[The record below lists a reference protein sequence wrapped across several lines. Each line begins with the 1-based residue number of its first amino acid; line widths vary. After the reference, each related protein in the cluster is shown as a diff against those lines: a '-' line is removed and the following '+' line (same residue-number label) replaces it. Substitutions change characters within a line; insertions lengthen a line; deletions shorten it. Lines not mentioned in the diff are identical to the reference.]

1 MDPVTHFLTGA
12 CIARTGFN
20 RRSAYA
26 TLTMVLAAEAPDLD
40 TLWAI
45 RGPIASFTHH
55 RGWTHTLIGIPLDA
69 AAILGAVWLW
79 HRWKSRA
86 QIPAQP
92 SLHAAS
98 GDTPPEQGQPHRLP
112 PLPPR
117 WRHLYLF
124 AIIALLSHLLLDW
137 TNNYGLRP
145 FFPFNPRWYAG
156 SFVFIVEPVMLLLLA
171 IGLLAPVLFGL
182 INSEIAS
189 TSSIRNAPRGRGWAS
204 FALIGVLA
212 LWSVRGYERLHAEDL
227 ARAADYGN
235 AEVQRATVSPYPVNP
250 FRWHGV
256 VETPNFFQISTIDS
270 LANIVTTSQQDDLF
284 YKPAETPATL
294 AAKRSPLGHAY
305 LDWSS
310 FPLVTQNSLP
320 TSDGLTVV
328 TFRDLRFLYDTI
340 GMHGRT
346 EPALTGQAFVNDNDL
361 VVRMEMDGKAGR

>member
-40 TLWAI
+40 TLWSI
-45 RGPIASFTHH
+45 RGPIANFSHH
-55 RGWTHTLIGIPLDA
+55 RGWTHTFIGLPVDA
-69 AAILGAVWLW
+69 AVVLGFVWLW
-79 HRWKSRA
+79 HRWKSRHNRDPNF
-86 QIPAQP
+86 IPLG
-92 SLHAAS
+92 S
-98 GDTPPEQGQPHRLP
+98 PEPGRERRPHLLP
-112 PLPPR
+112 AR
-117 WRHLYLF
+117 WAELYLF

-156 SFVFIVEPVMLLLLA
+156 SFVFIVEPVMLLLLT

-182 INSEIAS
+182 INSEITS
-189 TSSIRNAPRGRGWAS
+189 TPFGARRDTFRGRGWAT
-204 FALIGVLA
+204 FALVGILL
-212 LWSVRGYERLHAEDL
+212 LWGIRGYERLHAEDL

-235 AEVQRATVSPYPVNP
+235 AEIQRSTVSPYPINP

-256 VETPNFFQISTIDS
+256 VETPNFFQLSTVDT
-270 LANIVTTSQQDDLF
+270 LADHVATSEQDDLF

-305 LDWSS
+305 LDWSP
-310 FPLVTQNSLP
+310 FPLVSQASLP
-320 TSDGLTVV
+320 AADGLTVV
-328 TFRDLRFLYDTI
+328 TFRDLRFSYDTL

-346 EPALTGQAFVNDNDL
+346 QPVLSGQAFVNEVDE
-361 VVRMEMDGKAGR
+361 VVRMEMDGKPGK